1 MKRILFAA
9 FFIVASNVALA
20 LPQEN
25 NTPVPPNFVE
35 DMNTLSAAANEMGMS
50 ALDSQETNTSANG
63 PQEKNIPTP

>member
-25 NTPVPPNFVE
+25 NTPVPPGFVE
-35 DMNTLSAAANEMGMS
+35 NMSTLSISADEMDMS
-50 ALDSQETNTSANG
+50 ALDSQEPTTLVND
-63 PQEKNIPTP
+63 PQEENTPLP